1 MCGQV
6 FTCCNLQEIEKLAT
20 AELPAWESYDL
31 DAPAEAN
38 VPTLLEATD
47 LAESAQAL
55 ASSD

>member
-20 AELPAWESYDL
+20 AELPAWVESYDP

-38 VPTLLEATD
+38 VPTHLEATD
-47 LAESAQAL
+47 LAESAPAG
-55 ASSD
+55 SD